1 LERVSGPDYVAAM
14 IYCGERR
21 TTHAD
26 LKERA
31 ARVASGLLATGARDG
46 GAVGVLMRNDVAFLE
61 AVNAAAFIGAYAVPI
76 NWHFTAEEVR
86 YLLADARATHVVG
99 HADLLR
105 QLGPDLGGQVTSL
118 CVPTPDVVRDAY
130 GIASERCAA
139 PAWCEP
145 WDDWVVRHEPLARQ
159 PARSDGAMSYT
170 SGSTGRPKGVR
181 RQPPAP
187 GTAREAVGQ
196 LRQRWFGMRPGLRT
210 AIIGPLYHS
219 VQLSYARAALSL
231 DGDIFLTPRF
241 DAEGLLRLIE
251 RERLTHLQLVPIM
264 MVRLLRLP
272 AETRAR
278 YDLSSLEFVVHGAAP
293 CPRDVKRQ
301 MIDWWGP
308 ILHEH
313 YGTTEV
319 GMISRSSSQEWLE
332 RPGTVGRP
340 YEGRIVRIYDDHG
353 GVLPAGRE
361 GEVYVSLGELT
372 DFTYQNADA
381 ERALIER
388 DGLITNGDI
397 GYLDEDGY
405 LYLCDRKRDMVI
417 TGGVNVYPTEVEAVL
432 ASHPSVLD
440 CAVFGVPDPEFGE
453 SVMAVVQPR
462 RDVALTVD
470 ELREL
475 AASRLASY
483 KVPRAIELR
492 DELPRDE
499 SGKIFKRGLR
509 EPYWAAAGRRI

>member
-1 LERVSGPDYVAAM
+1 MFAAM
-14 IYCGERR
+14 ITSGERR
-21 TTHAD
+21 ITHAE

-31 ARVASGLLATGARDG
+31 ARVASGLLTTGAREG

-61 AVNAAAFIGAYAVPI
+61 AVYAAAFIGAYAVPI
-76 NWHFTAEEVR
+76 NWHSRAEEVN
-86 YLLADARATHVVG
+86 YLLEDAGATHVVV

-105 QLGPDLGGQVTSL
+105 DLGSALGERVIPL
-118 CVPTPDVVRDAY
+118 CAPTPAAVRDAY
-130 GIASERCAA
+130 GIAAERCAV
-139 PAWCEP
+139 PDWCET
-145 WDDWVVRHEPLARQ
+145 WDDWIQRHEPLPAR

-181 RQPPAP
+181 RRPPA
-187 GTAREAVGQ
+187 TRAARDAVGQ

-210 AIIGPLYHS
+210 AIVGPLYHS
-219 VQLSYARAALSL
+219 VQLSYTRAALSM
-231 DGDIFLTPRF
+231 DGDVFLAPRF

-293 CPRDVKRQ
+293 CSRDVKAQ
-301 MIDWWGP
+301 MIEWWGP

-313 YGTTEV
+313 YGTTEA
-319 GMISRSSSQEWLE
+319 GMIARSSSQEWLE

-340 YEGRIVRIYDDHG
+340 YEGRIVRIYDEDG
-353 GVLPAGRE
+353 NVLPAGRE
-361 GEVYVSLGELT
+361 GEVYVSLGELS

-397 GYLDEDGY
+397 GYLDADGY

-417 TGGVNVYPTEVEAVL
+417 TGGVNVYPVEVESIL

-453 SVMAVVQPR
+453 SLMAVVQPR
-462 RDVALTVD
+462 PGASPTVD
-470 ELREL
+470 ELRAL

-483 KVPRAIELR
+483 KVPRVIELR
-492 DELPRDE
+492 DELPRED
-499 SGKIFKRGLR
+499 SGKILKRALR
-509 EPYWAAAGRRI
+509 EPYWAATGRRI